1 MKNTLLASAALIALT
16 AGAATAGGHLA
27 FTPGEG
33 DFSWD
38 AYNEWAANAP
48 DLSGQDVTI
57 SGPWLS
63 PEDDYFRSAIAYFT
77 EATGANVTY
86 TGSDG
91 FEQQIVIDAEA
102 GSPPNI
108 AVFPQPGLAANLA
121 SQGLLSP
128 LGGDMA
134 AWVGDNYAAGPS
146 WVDLGTYGDA
156 NGDDQFYGFFYNVN
170 VKSLVWYVPE
180 NFEDSGYEIPNSME
194 ELISLSEQIIA
205 DGGTPWCIGLGSGP
219 ATGWPATDWVEDIML
234 RTQSPADYDK
244 WVTNELAFND
254 PKVIEALDTF
264 GLFAKNDAMVSGGSA
279 AVGSTDFRDS
289 PAGLFTSPAQCYMH
303 KQASFIPAFM
313 PEDVVIGEDADFFY
327 FPSYD
332 SKDLG
337 SPVLG
342 GGTLMAVT
350 DASDATMAFMEYL
363 QQPLAHEVM
372 MAQTGFLTPHSG
384 VNLDAYKDA
393 TLRGQGEI
401 LQNATT
407 FRFDGSD
414 LMPGAIG
421 AGTFWTGM
429 VDFVGGSSATEVADA
444 IQESWDAL
452 K

>member
-337 SPVLG
+337 NPVLG

-350 DASDATMAFMEYL
+350 DASDATMSFMEYL

-429 VDFVGGSSATEVADA
+429 VDFVGGSSASEVADA